1 MRKEGETCL
10 VELKVQLLV
19 FVREFRED
27 VDLVLLLLV
36 AVGERYRAVIH
47 AACAVPVTRRSRE
60 KKGEHTAC
68 DEPVADLIPCNVS
81 EEYDALHRTSQYTLV
96 WLKDTEKN
104 WL

>member
-47 AACAVPVTRRSRE
+47 AACAVPVTQRSRE
-60 KKGEHTAC
+60 KRAS
-68 DEPVADLIPCNVS
+68 IPPATNPSPTLSLATSPKNTTLFIALLNV
-81 EEYDALHRTSQYTLV
+81 L
-96 WLKDTEKN
+96 
-104 WL
+104 